1 MAEKK
6 APARARKRARRK
18 KNVIRYRQI
27 VFKLTEG
34 QKKALDSYCK
44 MYNLTPVRFMKALIN
59 GHVARYK
66 PGAPPPSYVTEN
78 QLELFAPESEEQ
90 GL

>member
-1 MAEKK
+1 MADKK
-6 APARARKRARRK
+6 APTRTRKRARRK

-66 PGAPPPSYVTEN
+66 PGSPPPSYVTDN
-78 QLELFAPESEEQ
+78 QLELFTPASEDRE
-90 GL
+90 L